1 MSLTSF
7 KNLHRQSSPLV
18 LGNVWD
24 AHSAKI
30 AEKCGFKALGSSSH
44 AIANILGYEDGE
56 NISFDELFFVVQRIV
71 RSVQIPVS
79 VDLEAG
85 YSDDPQQVARYVKKL
100 TDIGVVGINLEDGK
114 VEDSKRVLG
123 SSTLL
128 ADKIKAIKEVTDIF
142 INARTDTYVTQHQDS
157 LVESIKR
164 TSLYMEAG
172 ADGIFVPLIESKEDI
187 EKLTQEIK
195 LPLNVFLTPNL
206 PNLEVLGKIGVKRIS
221 HGAKLYEWLTK
232 KADKAFSAYLE
243 NPKIP
248 E

>member
-1 MSLTSF
+1 MSLSSF
-7 KNLHRQSSPLV
+7 KNLHQQSSPLI

-71 RSVQIPVS
+71 KSVQIPVS

-85 YSDDPQQVARYVKKL
+85 YSDDPQQVAKYVKKL
-100 TDIGVVGINLEDGK
+100 TDIGVVGINLEDGR
-114 VEDSKRVLG
+114 VEGGKRILG
-123 SSTLL
+123 SSALL
-128 ADKIKAIKEVTDIF
+128 GDKIQAIKEVTDIF
-142 INARTDTYVTQHQDS
+142 INARTDTYVTKHQDS
-157 LVESIKR
+157 LAESIKR
-164 TSLYMEAG
+164 SSLYMQAG

-187 EKLTQEIK
+187 KQLTQKIE

-206 PNLEVLGKIGVKRIS
+206 PSLEVLGEIGVKRIS

-232 KADKAFSAYLE
+232 KAEKALSEYLE